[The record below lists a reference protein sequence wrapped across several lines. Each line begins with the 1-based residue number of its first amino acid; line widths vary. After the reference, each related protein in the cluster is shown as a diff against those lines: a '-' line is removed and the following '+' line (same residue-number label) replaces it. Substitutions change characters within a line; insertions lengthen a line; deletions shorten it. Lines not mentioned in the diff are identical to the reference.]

1 MERHLRGPA
10 PEATTSLAALT
21 DRERQILELVG
32 RGLSN
37 AEIAERLVLGET
49 TVMTRRLPR
58 RRDRTTRSSAWQ
70 TNLTPEQMGPTNP
83 LVMVGSTPHDGRG
96 LTTRAWRR
104 GSGDGE
110 RWSASTLISTLMAAC
125 HATHRDSSM
134 LHRPRLGRL
143 TPESR
148 ASGMW
153 YHSRPFRP
161 DLNSDRALR
170 LPRRGWGSPYWSPLA
185 AGACRASRRYGTM
198 PRRGPHCIC
207 VIGVGTTRPVTPQIL
222 RPLATEVLHRWEAKQ
237 AAERQAEQERREGC
251 LEEEAATQS

>member
-10 PEATTSLAALT
+10 LEATTSLAALT

-134 LHRPRLGRL
+134 LNRPRLGRL

-148 ASGMW
+148 ASGMR
-153 YHSRPFRP
+153 YH
-161 DLNSDRALR
+161 
-170 LPRRGWGSPYWSPLA
+170 
-185 AGACRASRRYGTM
+185 
-198 PRRGPHCIC
+198 
-207 VIGVGTTRPVTPQIL
+207 
-222 RPLATEVLHRWEAKQ
+222 
-237 AAERQAEQERREGC
+237 
-251 LEEEAATQS
+251 